1 MKSKRAAL
9 SLLLGLFMLLSGC
22 GDDVEKQGKVLAM
35 INSYQLMLEDFK
47 QQLVTELEF
56 EKDYKLTKEGR
67 KEFLEGL
74 IRKELLIQEAKAR
87 RLDRREEFIKAMER
101 YWGATLIRDLMEQKG
116 EEIKKSTYVTEEEI
130 KSRYQSMK
138 QSNENTPPFDSI
150 KGKIAN
156 QLREEKKRATLA
168 QWITELREKADI
180 HINEGL
186 LDEKM

>member
-1 MKSKRAAL
+1 MKFKRAAL
-9 SLLLGLFMLLSGC
+9 SLLLGVLVSCGGC
-22 GDDVEKQGKVLAM
+22 GDDVEKKGKVLAR
-35 INSYQLMLEDFK
+35 INSYHLMLEDFE

-74 IRKELLIQEAKAR
+74 IRKELLIQEAKAC

-101 YWGATLIRDLMEQKG
+101 YWEATLIRDLMELKG

-130 KSRYQSMK
+130 EARYRDMK
-138 QSNENTPPFDSI
+138 QSNENTPPLDSI

-156 QLREEKKRATLA
+156 QLQEEKKRAKLA

-180 HINEGL
+180 HINDGL